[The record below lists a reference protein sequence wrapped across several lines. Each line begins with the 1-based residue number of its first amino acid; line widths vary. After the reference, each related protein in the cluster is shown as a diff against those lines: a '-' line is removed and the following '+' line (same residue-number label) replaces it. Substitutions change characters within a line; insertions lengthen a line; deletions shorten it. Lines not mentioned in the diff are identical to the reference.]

1 MVAKT
6 SPHSVHGMCKNKDAW
21 WSPRTRDLPMRTS
34 PCSKDYQPGNAPVQ
48 STRRAVSRRGHSMTR
63 QRGNLHRLMSAPGR
77 MRGPE
82 REACLNCGTF
92 TFPMIHVA

>member
-34 PCSKDYQPGNAPVQ
+34 PYSKVYQPGNAPV
-48 STRRAVSRRGHSMTR
+48 
-63 QRGNLHRLMSAPGR
+63 
-77 MRGPE
+77 
-82 REACLNCGTF
+82 
-92 TFPMIHVA
+92 